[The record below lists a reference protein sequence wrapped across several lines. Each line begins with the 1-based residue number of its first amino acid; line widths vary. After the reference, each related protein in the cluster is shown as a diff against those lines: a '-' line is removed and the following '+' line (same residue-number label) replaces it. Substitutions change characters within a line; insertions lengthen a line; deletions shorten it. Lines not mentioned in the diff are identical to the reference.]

1 MHEAIGGV
9 LPFAVGVALSPMP
22 IVAMLLM
29 LLTPRARATG
39 TSFLLGWIAGVAVAG
54 AVVLAVLGSAGAS
67 DSGAPA
73 TWTGWLKVVLGVALL
88 GLAVREWRRRP
99 GPAEEPAR
107 PPWMAALDSVTP
119 VKAAGLAFVLSAVNP
134 KNLALI
140 IGGAAVV
147 AGADLPVADQ
157 AVTWAVFTVVASI
170 GVATPMAIYLFL
182 GDRAADVLH
191 GLETWMMRSN
201 TAVMAVLL
209 VVIGVKLIGDGIAI
223 L

>member
-29 LLTPRARATG
+29 LLTPRAKATG

-54 AVVLAVLGSAGAS
+54 AVVLTVLGAAGAS
-67 DSGAPA
+67 DSGTPA
-73 TWTGWLKVVLGVALL
+73 TWTAWLKLALGVALL
-88 GLAVREWRRRP
+88 GLAVREWRQRP
-99 GPAEEPAR
+99 GPGEEPVR

-119 VKAAGLAFVLSAVNP
+119 VKAAGLAFLLSAVNP

-157 AVTWAVFTVVASI
+157 AAVWAVFTVVASI

-191 GLETWMMRSN
+191 RLEVWMARSN

-209 VVIGVKLIGDGIAI
+209 VVIGAKLIGDGIAG